1 MAQAI
6 EVASTSAFKRFNATL
21 LPVQFPGCKHVIFK
35 SDPYWACV
43 ARHVTT
49 TVGHYVGT
57 CKMGTRRNSG
67 VVDHKLRVH
76 GVDGLRVV
84 DASVMPAIIAGHT
97 NAAAYMIA
105 ERAGDMIKE
114 DWRDLAS

>member
-1 MAQAI
+1 MQAI
-6 EVASTSAFKRFNATL
+6 EVAATDAFRRFNATL
-21 LPVQFPGCKHVIFK
+21 LPVRFPGCRHVGFR
-35 SDPYWACV
+35 SDAYWACV

-76 GVDGLRVV
+76 GVGGLRIA
-84 DASVMPAIIAGHT
+84 DASVMPSIIAGHT

-105 ERAGDMIKE
+105 ERAGDTIKE